1 VFWLFARGKR
11 PNFMA
16 GLGCGKLEELA
27 DRLQA
32 TPAFAATMPEAETL
46 TNELAEDLY

>member
-1 VFWLFARGKR
+1 
-11 PNFMA
+11 MA